1 MSYFAHRVY
10 RARLRATAARS
21 CNPRRPERQ
30 TAFAQSGK
38 FSLMSK
44 SGLGASDVSHVEASA
59 FASTLPVDAISRPG
73 KPYAAAVHPNPNED
87 NFLFSVSGPAIR
99 TATAEQRRFALL
111 VSIALMTS
119 TVLML
124 PFATVPWPSFPAF
137 LPTFQTAA
145 IGICLITAGLMYGHY
160 VATRSTVLLHLSA
173 GYAYTAGILALQ
185 FLSFPGV
192 LIESGRLLGGPRSTS
207 WLWAFWHIGPAS
219 SILYFAWTEH
229 HRPNRLTANRT
240 RAVLGTG
247 AALIAALTATAGLV
261 TVLHDSLPV
270 LDVNGNYS
278 GVTALSVIAIGVE
291 IALVAALAYLW
302 RASAF
307 RNVLHVWLGIVAV
320 ALLCDNA
327 VTIFAGSRLAM
338 GWYVGRL
345 IALMA
350 FSVMMLVYLHEV
362 FVSYRRSIQV
372 AGQLASSNA
381 QLGRDIE
388 QGKLHAE
395 RLQEADRS
403 KDQFLVTL
411 AHELR
416 NPLAPISLVANLL
429 SAGKLDERVL
439 KKTSEMLYRQ
449 VRQMTGMVDDLLDVS
464 RVTQGLVL
472 HATAVEAKQVLA
484 DAVEQ
489 VSPLIESKR
498 QVLQVQLPD
507 EPVFL
512 LADHT
517 RMVQIMANLLN
528 NAAKYTEPGGCILLR
543 LEVREANVIF
553 AVTDNGMG
561 MSPELVRRA
570 FLLFSQGELTSDRS
584 SGGLGIGLALVKSL
598 VELQG
603 GHVYAN
609 SEGLGL
615 GSEFAVVM
623 PRGVVPEAAG
633 VARREADA
641 P

>member
-1 MSYFAHRVY
+1 MSNN
-10 RARLRATAARS
+10 S
-21 CNPRRPERQ
+21 
-30 TAFAQSGK
+30 
-38 FSLMSK
+38 
-44 SGLGASDVSHVEASA
+44 LGALDIAPVAALA
-59 FASTLPVDAISRPG
+59 FASPPPAVDVSRPG
-73 KPYAAAVHPNPNED
+73 KQYAAAVPVNSKGDH
-87 NFLFSVSGPAIR
+87 FLFPVSGPAIR
-99 TATAEQRRFALL
+99 IATAAQRRFALVL
-111 VSIALMTS
+111 SILLMTG
-119 TVLML
+119 TVLLL
-124 PFATVPWPSFPAF
+124 PFATVQWPNSPAF

-145 IGICLITAGLMYGHY
+145 IGICLITASLMYGHY
-160 VATRSTVLLHLSA
+160 QATRSTVLLHLSA
-173 GYAYTAGILALQ
+173 GYAYTAGILTLQ

-207 WLWAFWHIGPAS
+207 WLWAFWHIGPAF
-219 SILYFAWTEH
+219 SILYFAWSEH
-229 HRPNRLTANRT
+229 NRPNRLTANGA
-240 RAVLGTG
+240 RAVLATG
-247 AALIAALTATAGLV
+247 AALIAALIATAALV
-261 TVLHDSLPV
+261 TVLHDSLPI
-270 LDVNGNYS
+270 LDVDGNYG

-302 RASAF
+302 RASSF

-327 VTIFAGSRLAM
+327 ITIFAGNRLAM

-350 FSVMMLVYLHEV
+350 FSVMMLVYLHEI
-362 FVSYRRSIQV
+362 FISYRRSIHV
-372 AGQLASSNA
+372 AGQLAFSNA
-381 QLGRDIE
+381 QLDRDVE
-388 QGKLHAE
+388 QGKLHAA

-403 KDQFLVTL
+403 KDEFLVTL

-416 NPLAPISLVANLL
+416 NPLAPISSVAHLL

-439 KKTSEMLYRQ
+439 KKTSEMLARQ

-472 HATAVEAKQVLA
+472 HAAAVEAKQVLA

-489 VSPLIESKR
+489 VLPLIESKR
-498 QVLQVQLPD
+498 QVLQLKVPD
-507 EPVFL
+507 EQVFL

-517 RMVQIMANLLN
+517 RMVQIMANLIN

-543 LEVREANVIF
+543 LEIREANVIF
-553 AVTDNGMG
+553 AVTDNGIG

-570 FLLFSQGELTSDRS
+570 FMLFSQGELTSDRS
-584 SGGLGIGLALVKSL
+584 SSGLGIGLALVKSL

-623 PRGVVPEAAG
+623 PRGVGPEAAG
-633 VARREADA
+633 DALREATA
-641 P
+641 RAK

>member
-1 MSYFAHRVY
+1 MSTNSSGALYIAPIATLACAASPPVV
-10 RARLRATAARS
+10 AVLR
-21 CNPRRPERQ
+21 Q
-30 TAFAQSGK
+30 
-38 FSLMSK
+38 
-44 SGLGASDVSHVEASA
+44 
-59 FASTLPVDAISRPG
+59 G
-73 KPYAAAVHPNPNED
+73 KPDAATVAANPDERS
-87 NFLFSVSGPAIR
+87 FLLPVSGPAIR
-99 TATAEQRRFALL
+99 NSTAGQRRFALVL
-111 VSIALMTS
+111 SV
-119 TVLML
+119 VLMAGTALLL
-124 PFATVPWPSFPAF
+124 PFATVPWPHSPAF

-145 IGICLITAGLMYGHY
+145 IGICLITAALMYGHY
-160 VATRSTVLLHLSA
+160 EATRSTVLLHLSA

-192 LIESGRLLGGPRSTS
+192 LVESGRLLGGPRSTS
-207 WLWAFWHIGPAS
+207 WLWAFWHIGPAA
-219 SILYFAWTEH
+219 SILYFAWSEH
-229 HRPNRLTANRT
+229 NRPNRLTPNGT
-240 RAVLGTG
+240 RAVLATG
-247 AALIAALTATAGLV
+247 AALIAALLATAALV
-261 TVLHDSLPV
+261 TVFHDSLPI

-302 RASAF
+302 RASSF

-350 FSVMMLVYLHEV
+350 FSVMMLVYLHEI
-362 FVSYRRSIQV
+362 FVSYRRSIHV
-372 AGQLASSNA
+372 AGQLALSNA
-381 QLGRDIE
+381 QLDRDVE

-403 KDQFLVTL
+403 KDQFLATL

-416 NPLAPISLVANLL
+416 NPLAPISSAVHLL

-439 KKTSEMLYRQ
+439 KKTSEMLARQ

-472 HATAVEAKQVLA
+472 HVAAVQAEQVLA

-507 EPVFL
+507 EPVLL
-512 LADHT
+512 LADHA

-553 AVTDNGMG
+553 AVTDNGRG

-570 FLLFSQGELTSDRS
+570 FLLFSQGELASDRS
-584 SGGLGIGLALVKSL
+584 SGGLG
-598 VELQG
+598 
-603 GHVYAN
+603 
-609 SEGLGL
+609 
-615 GSEFAVVM
+615 
-623 PRGVVPEAAG
+623 
-633 VARREADA
+633 
-641 P
+641 